1 MSDSRAKVVNIADSQ
16 PTEISGDGA
25 RGVTG
30 LPLLDLSEGTGQFDI
45 RGVRIGPGGISPD
58 HVHAWV
64 QANYVL
70 SGSGRL
76 DLDGVVHELGA
87 GDFVY
92 VPPNARHVFTNT
104 GDEDFVVLAVRGPR
118 LATDG

>member
-1 MSDSRAKVVNIADSQ
+1 MSGSRAKVVNIADSQ
-16 PTEISGDGA
+16 PTAISGDGA

-30 LPLLDLSEGTGQFDI
+30 LPLLDLSEGTGQFDF

-64 QANYVL
+64 QANYIL
-70 SGSGRL
+70 SGRGRL
-76 DLDGVVHELGA
+76 ALDGVTHDVGP
-87 GDFVY
+87 GDFIY

-104 GDEDFVVLAVRGPR
+104 GDDDLVLLAVRGPR
-118 LATDG
+118 VETDG

>member
-1 MSDSRAKVVNIADSQ
+1 MSGSRAKVVNIADSQ
-16 PTEISGDGA
+16 PTVISGDGA

-30 LPLLDLSEGTGQFDI
+30 LPLLDLSEGTGQFDF

-64 QANYVL
+64 QANYIL
-70 SGSGRL
+70 SGRGRL
-76 DLDGVVHELGA
+76 ALDGVAHAVGP
-87 GDFVY
+87 GDFIY

-104 GDEDFVVLAVRGPR
+104 GDDDLVLLAVRGPR
-118 LATDG
+118 VETDG